1 MEHLLLKAATTATD
15 EGVFEAVIST
25 PTLDRDKDIVE
36 PQAMVNALQK
46 WATIGKLVPLAWA
59 HTEEI
64 VGSVNPSSVRVEN
77 GEVIVKGQ
85 IDQSTDRGSETWRL
99 VKSGTLSFSFGYLIP
114 KGGAT
119 KQPGGRFRIKEL
131 DVFEISV
138 VPVGPAN
145 NDTRVL
151 SFKDAEVLRSEAEK
165 AAAPDPAALR
175 KESDRIEREMAD
187 AQIPELPPASE
198 TKAAEERPDE
208 LHELKARLATAEATL
223 EDLSRKAAAPDPV
236 ALRRESE
243 RIERDLAESQIPE
256 LPPAPAIPAA
266 DEPDV
271 LNELQEVKARLATA
285 ETALEDLSKKAE
297 EMDKDRKA
305 PSMDPLR
312 KRSEELALEV
322 ASDGMSLRRP
332 PTKEAPAP
340 PDLTDLRELKQQS
353 RDLMDL
359 LLSDTM
365 EN

>member
-25 PTLDRDKDIVE
+25 ATVDREKDIVE

-46 WATIGKLVPLAWA
+46 WAALGKLVPLAWA
-59 HTEEI
+59 HTPDL
-64 VGSVNPSSVRVEN
+64 VGSVDPSTVRVEN
-77 GEVIVKGQ
+77 GEVIAKGQ
-85 IDQSTDRGSETWRL
+85 IDQNTPLGEESWRL

-119 KQPGGRFRIKEL
+119 KRPGGRLHIKEL
-131 DVFEISV
+131 DLFEISV
-138 VPVGPAN
+138 VPVLPAN

-151 SFKDAEVLRSEAEK
+151 SFKDAQVLRSEAEK
-165 AAAPDPAALR
+165 AAAPDPEALR
-175 KESDRIEREMAD
+175 KESDRIER
-187 AQIPELPPASE
+187 
-198 TKAAEERPDE
+198 
-208 LHELKARLATAEATL
+208 
-223 EDLSRKAAAPDPV
+223 DLV
-236 ALRRESE
+236 
-243 RIERDLAESQIPE
+243 ESQIPE
-256 LPPAPAIPAA
+256 
-266 DEPDV
+266 
-271 LNELQEVKARLATA
+271 LATA

-365 EN
+365 E

>member
-46 WATIGKLVPLAWA
+46 WATLGKLVPLAWA

-64 VGSVNPSSVRVEN
+64 VGSVDPSSVRVEN

-85 IDQSTDRGSETWRL
+85 IDQSTDRGGETWRL

-114 KGGAT
+114 KGGAS

-151 SFKDAEVLRSEAEK
+151 SFKDAQVLRGEAEK
-165 AAAPDPAALR
+165 AAAPEPAALR
-175 KESDRIEREMAD
+175 K
-187 AQIPELPPASE
+187 
-198 TKAAEERPDE
+198 
-208 LHELKARLATAEATL
+208 
-223 EDLSRKAAAPDPV
+223 
-236 ALRRESE
+236 ESE

-256 LPPAPAIPAA
+256 LPPAPATPAA
-266 DEPDV
+266 EEPDV
-271 LNELQEVKARLATA
+271 LKELQEVKARLATA
-285 ETALEDLSKKAE
+285 ETALETLSKKAE

-332 PTKEAPAP
+332 PTKETPAA

-365 EN
+365 E

>member
-46 WATIGKLVPLAWA
+46 WATLGKLVPLAWA

-64 VGSVNPSSVRVEN
+64 VGSVDPSSVRVEN

-85 IDQSTDRGSETWRL
+85 IDQSTDRGGETWRL

-114 KGGAT
+114 KGGAS

-151 SFKDAEVLRSEAEK
+151 SFKDAQVLRGEAEK
-165 AAAPDPAALR
+165 AAAPDPEALR
-175 KESDRIEREMAD
+175 KESD
-187 AQIPELPPASE
+187 
-198 TKAAEERPDE
+198 
-208 LHELKARLATAEATL
+208 
-223 EDLSRKAAAPDPV
+223 
-236 ALRRESE
+236 

-256 LPPAPAIPAA
+256 LPPAPPAA
-266 DEPDV
+266 EEPDM
-271 LNELQEVKARLATA
+271 LKELQEVKARLATA
-285 ETALEDLSKKAE
+285 ETALETLSKKAE

-332 PTKEAPAP
+332 PTKETPAA

-359 LLSDTM
+359 LLSDTT
-365 EN
+365 E

>member
-25 PTLDRDKDIVE
+25 PTPDRDKDIVE

-46 WATIGKLVPLAWA
+46 WAALGKLVPLAWA

-64 VGSVNPSSVRVEN
+64 VGSVDPSSVRVEN

-85 IDQSTDRGSETWRL
+85 IDQSTPTGGSETWRL

-151 SFKDAEVLRSEAEK
+151 SFKDAEATLRS
-165 AAAPDPAALR
+165 AAR
-175 KESDRIEREMAD
+175 CD

-198 TKAAEERPDE
+198 AAAEERPDE
-208 LHELKARLATAEATL
+208 LHERPASPRQK
-223 EDLSRKAAAPDPV
+223 EDLSRKAAASRFATNRNARTGRRIADPG
-236 ALRRESE
+236 
-243 RIERDLAESQIPE
+243 
-256 LPPAPAIPAA
+256 APARTGHPGSGRARRTQRTSGGQGPA
-266 DEPDV
+266 
-271 LNELQEVKARLATA
+271 RHG
-285 ETALEDLSKKAE
+285 
-297 EMDKDRKA
+297 R
-305 PSMDPLR
+305 
-312 KRSEELALEV
+312 
-322 ASDGMSLRRP
+322 DGP
-332 PTKEAPAP
+332 
-340 PDLTDLRELKQQS
+340 
-353 RDLMDL
+353 
-359 LLSDTM
+359 
-365 EN
+365 